1 MSTPNTL
8 ESFTLLTTMQ
18 GSCGCGCDDSPFVQ
32 MELPQSNT
40 VRLEEESIQPQ
51 ESRTG
56 DGTGQGSVP
65 GI

>member
-18 GSCGCGCDDSPFVQ
+18 GNCGCGCDDFPFVQ
-32 MELPQSNT
+32 MELPQSST
-40 VRLEEESIQPQ
+40 VRMEEESIQPQ

-65 GI
+65 GV